1 MSKNYDDK
9 THAFTKDVEFF
20 RSPELSYNIEPAF
33 QFCTTPNTSVVR
45 DSEHNTMVDY
55 ETSKKN
61 KKDIVYKLNN
71 FCHISE
77 DFVLADPQKTNILFA
92 GCSVTAGEYLPHGYS
107 WPHHLY
113 SYIKET
119 NSNLGPQQ
127 ILSFPGANASKIIAN
142 IFKYVNLFG
151 KPDYIFLMLP
161 DMFRLYTAY
170 EDNFRPEI
178 TYAEGATIDDLMFP
192 FQGMYEYQMAYRN
205 LEIFCSS
212 LGIKLFS
219 TSWEMCA
226 NAEMGKLNFKTYRS
240 LSFSSLKTI
249 STTSAIGNLSEEK
262 YKDFKKK
269 YYIYGS
275 DKLHPGLISHINYT
289 NHFIE
294 RLKNDI

>member
-1 MSKNYDDK
+1 MSTNYDEN
-9 THAFTKDVEFF
+9 THAFTKDVYFF
-20 RSPELSYNIEPAF
+20 HSPELGHDIEPAF
-33 QFCTTPNTSVVR
+33 QFSTTPNVTLAH
-45 DSEHNTMVDY
+45 DKKTNTMKHDK
-55 ETSKKN
+55 ETVSKSE
-61 KKDIVYKLNN
+61 VQYPLNN
-71 FCHISE
+71 YCHISD
-77 DFVLADPQKTNILFA
+77 DFFPLDNKKTNILFA
-92 GCSVTAGEYLPHGYS
+92 GCSVTAGEYMPYGYS

-113 SYIKET
+113 EYFKEK
-119 NSNLGPQQ
+119 NIDLGPKQ
-127 ILSFPGANASKIIAN
+127 ILGFPGANAAKIIAN
-142 IFKYVNLFG
+142 IFKYVDKFG

-161 DMFRLYTAY
+161 DMFRLYTAT
-170 EDNFRPEI
+170 EDMFRPEI
-178 TYAEGATIDDLMFP
+178 TYSSDSVIDDLMYP

-226 NAEMGKLNFKTYRS
+226 NAEMDKLNFKTYLS
-240 LSFSSLKTI
+240 LSFSSLTETNSDKTI
-249 STTSAIGNLSEEK
+249 EELSDKK